1 MDLPDGLERG
11 DKVLVSACL
20 MGEEVLWKG
29 GHDLNSQLLEAL
41 EEAGVELISVCP
53 EMLGGLPCPRPAAE
67 PPHGDGRDVLAGRA
81 KVLGVETGEDMT
93 SEFLE
98 GAWRAVEI
106 AERKGAR
113 FAFLNER
120 SPSCGVNQCHS
131 GGGLAPGPGVAT
143 AALQAAGVRVFPGR
157 D

>member
-29 GHDLNSQLLEAL
+29 GHDLNAQLLEAL
-41 EEAGVELISVCP
+41 EEAGVELVSVCP

-81 KVLGVETGEDMT
+81 KVLGVETGEDLT
-93 SEFLE
+93 AEFLE
-98 GAWRAVEI
+98 GAWRAV
-106 AERKGAR
+106 
-113 FAFLNER
+113 
-120 SPSCGVNQCHS
+120 
-131 GGGLAPGPGVAT
+131 
-143 AALQAAGVRVFPGR
+143 
-157 D
+157 